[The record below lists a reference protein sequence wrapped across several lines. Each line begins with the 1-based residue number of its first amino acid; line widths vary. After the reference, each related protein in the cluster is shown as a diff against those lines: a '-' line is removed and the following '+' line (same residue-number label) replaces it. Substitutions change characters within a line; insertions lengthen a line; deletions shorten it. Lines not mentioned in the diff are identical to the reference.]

1 MTKYS
6 DLLADWLTELGYT
19 HCFFV
24 AGGNIMHLLESC
36 SRRLI
41 CIPVV
46 HEVAAGIAA
55 EYFNEVH
62 LGPNGQPSD
71 KPAKAFAMVTAGPG
85 LTNIVTA
92 LGGAWLESREL
103 LVIGGQ
109 VKLSDLNRGQVRQ
122 RGIQEID
129 GVAIAA
135 PICERAELVEKV
147 VDRATFAA
155 LTYSGAHGRKGPV
168 FLELP
173 LDIQGAQVDEA
184 ALNAPVQAFAPSFP
198 ALSADAIA
206 SLATRIAKAQRPVLL
221 LGAGIDRET
230 TARLQQQL
238 TQAGIP
244 VMLTWNAA
252 DRLGADSP
260 VYFGRPNTWGMRYAN
275 ILMQQA
281 DLLIALGTRLSLQQ
295 SGFNWQQFIPAGE
308 VVQVDT
314 DPQELAKGHPRVAT
328 PINADA
334 NAVLTGLLAKPLGSH
349 ADWLAFCREVRAAIP
364 LVEPVNHTGE
374 GYLSP
379 YNFVETLSTL
389 CTPEDLVIPCSS
401 GSAFTVMMQTFA
413 QKYGQRLVTN
423 KGLASMGYGLSGA
436 IGAAFAGA
444 GTEGKPRRTI
454 LVEGDGGFTQNLQE
468 LGTVHA
474 NSLNLKIFL
483 FDDNGYASIRMTQ
496 KNYFGGRYVGCDTE
510 TGLGIP
516 KWELLFPAYSIPVLR
531 VRPGYE
537 QDPAFL
543 AAFNAPGAHAFL
555 VHIDPTQTYFPKIS
569 SRVTESGSMESSP
582 LHRMTPDLA
591 PELEAKVFRYL

>member
-6 DLLADWLTELGYT
+6 DLLADWLVSLGYT

-36 SRRLI
+36 SHKLT

-62 LGPNGQPSD
+62 LG
-71 KPAKAFAMVTAGPG
+71 AKAFALVTAGPG

-92 LGGAWLESREL
+92 LGGAYLESREL

-109 VKLSDLNRGQVRQ
+109 VKVSDLSRSQVRQ

-129 GVAIAA
+129 GVAIARA
-135 PICERAELVEKV
+135 VTERSELVEKV
-147 VDRATFAA
+147 VDQPTFAA
-155 LTYSGAHGRKGPV
+155 LVRSGAHGRKGPI

-173 LDIQGAQVDEA
+173 LDIQGAQVEET
-184 ALNAPVQAFAPSFP
+184 ALNTPVPAFAPKFE
-198 ALSADAIA
+198 ALDAVAIA
-206 SLATRIAKAQRPVLL
+206 GLIERVKMAKRPVLL
-221 LGAGIDRET
+221 LGAGIDRAT
-230 TARLQQQL
+230 TAGLQVQL
-238 TQAGIP
+238 AAAGVP
-244 VMLTWNAA
+244 VMLTWNAM
-252 DRLGADSP
+252 DRLGAEHP
-260 VYFGRPNTWGMRYAN
+260 MYFGRPNTWGMRYSN
-275 ILMQQA
+275 ILLQQA

-295 SGFNWQQFIPAGE
+295 SGFNWQQFVPAGE
-308 VVQVDT
+308 IVQVDC
-314 DPQELAKGHPRVAT
+314 DQAELAKGHPKVAL
-328 PINADA
+328 PLCGDA
-334 NAVLTGLLAKPLGSH
+334 NAVLESLVTVSLGDH
-349 ADWLAFCREVRAAIP
+349 TDWVDFCHTVRETLP
-364 LVEPVNHTGE
+364 LVEPVNHTGD

-379 YNFVETLSTL
+379 YVFAEKLSSLT
-389 CTPEDLVIPCSS
+389 TPDDLVIPCSS

-413 QKYGQRLVTN
+413 QKLGQRIVTN

-436 IGAAFAGA
+436 IGAAFAA
-444 GTEGKPRRTI
+444 GGRRTI

-468 LGTVHA
+468 LGTVAA
-474 NSLNLKIFL
+474 NKLNLKIFL

-496 KNYFGGRYVGCDTE
+496 KNYFGGRYVGCDIE

-516 KWELLFPAYSIPVLR
+516 KWELLFPAYSIPVMR
-531 VRPGYE
+531 IGPGYE
-537 QDPAFL
+537 SDPAFL

-569 SRVTESGSMESSP
+569 SRVTESGSMESNP
-582 LHRMTPDLA
+582 LHRMTPDLDA
-591 PELEAKVFRYL
+591 DTAARVFRYLPA